1 VQDPVVVGRATNNGK
16 KEKLSTITPIDHPD
30 ALQEKI
36 LKSWLGEK

>member
-1 VQDPVVVGRATNNGK
+1 VVVGRETNNGK
-16 KEKLSTITPIDHPD
+16 KEKLCTITPVDYPD